1 MNHKIIDRISKK
13 IGVPNIIDN
22 LVDHLS
28 FGELQSLLLRV
39 FELKSKKI
47 TCHDILEKYK
57 SNRFVKPSDIN
68 PTLQRKLELKFF
80 SLLPKDF
87 EIIDLSPLTPLGT
100 SSVLT
105 TTHQNNVISTIRN
118 IEVAADTT
126 NILALECAKRREELL
141 KIDNKCLSTIK
152 ICSSQ
157 RLTRAQDIEIKN
169 FSAHFNLI
177 ALCSSGRDEGN
188 EIFEL
193 RSLKEH
199 IVFYI
204 KLINNILDE
213 SSIKTINV
221 KFFDYKKVDNSR
233 LLNAIRNE
241 LSGFEDV
248 NIKIIKNSD
257 FGENYYGRLRFM
269 ISIIDRN
276 NQEFDF
282 IDGGFTNWT
291 AKLLNN
297 NKERLL
303 TSGIGSDYL
312 LRTMKIKLQPTN
324 ERH

>member
-1 MNHKIIDRISKK
+1 
-13 IGVPNIIDN
+13 
-22 LVDHLS
+22 
-28 FGELQSLLLRV
+28 
-39 FELKSKKI
+39 
-47 TCHDILEKYK
+47 
-57 SNRFVKPSDIN
+57 
-68 PTLQRKLELKFF
+68 
-80 SLLPKDF
+80 
-87 EIIDLSPLTPLGT
+87 
-100 SSVLT
+100 
-105 TTHQNNVISTIRN
+105 
-118 IEVAADTT
+118 
-126 NILALECAKRREELL
+126 
-141 KIDNKCLSTIK
+141 
-152 ICSSQ
+152 

-204 KLINNILDE
+204 KLINNILDK

-257 FGENYYGRLRFM
+257 FGKNYYGRLRFM

-282 IDGGFTNWT
+282 VDGGFTNWT

>member
-47 TCHDILEKYK
+47 TYHDILEKYK

-118 IEVAADTT
+118 NEVAADTT
-126 NILALECAKRREELL
+126 NILALECAKRREESL
-141 KIDNKCLSTIK
+141 KIDNKCLGTIK

-157 RLTRAQDIEIKN
+157 RLTRAQDIEIKI

-199 IVFYI
+199 IVFA
-204 KLINNILDE
+204 
-213 SSIKTINV
+213 V
-221 KFFDYKKVDNSR
+221 
-233 LLNAIRNE
+233 
-241 LSGFEDV
+241 G
-248 NIKIIKNSD
+248 
-257 FGENYYGRLRFM
+257 
-269 ISIIDRN
+269 
-276 NQEFDF
+276 
-282 IDGGFTNWT
+282 
-291 AKLLNN
+291 
-297 NKERLL
+297 
-303 TSGIGSDYL
+303 
-312 LRTMKIKLQPTN
+312 
-324 ERH
+324 